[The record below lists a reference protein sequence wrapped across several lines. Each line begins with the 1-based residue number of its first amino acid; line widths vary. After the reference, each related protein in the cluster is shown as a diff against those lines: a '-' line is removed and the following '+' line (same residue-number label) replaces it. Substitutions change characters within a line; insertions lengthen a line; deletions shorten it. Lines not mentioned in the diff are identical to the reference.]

1 MWRDCYDS
9 DGYGVNPCEVESPRT
24 LRSITTPIAGRDLQL
39 ERVIEEVLRR
49 MAIDPK
55 TLPTRP
61 DDPIKTKEAIRQYE

>member
-1 MWRDCYDS
+1 LRGRVTPDI
-9 DGYGVNPCEVESPRT
+9 EVDN
-24 LRSITTPIAGRDLQL
+24 TPKSVLAGRDLQL